1 MDSHIL
7 PDIIK
12 LGGCKHATHN
22 RETLLNL
29 TGKRLILRKS
39 AIKRKVG
46 REVVELGCGIEVLR
60 IFDVVLDIAGIPADS
75 CLVIGSPVRQDI
87 LLYLLDPDTV
97 SGVISSLQWQHFA
110 IDDDNTVLFCCWLHQ
125 NVSLTPDLCE
135 VLE

>member
-12 LGGCKHATHN
+12 LGGRKHATHN

-29 TGKRLILRKS
+29 TGKRLIIRKS

-46 REVVELGCGIEVLR
+46 RKVVKLSSGIEVFR
-60 IFDVVLDIAGIPADS
+60 VLDIILDITGIPTNSRLAIS
-75 CLVIGSPVRQDI
+75 SPIRQDI